1 MLLITAVLPNKTHL
15 IQSMLS
21 AGPNELFEYGD
32 AQPAGGESQHMDHQ
46 ARLQGP
52 AESVEQEMLRIQLQ
66 IRVQVSF

>member
-1 MLLITAVLPNKTHL
+1 
-15 IQSMLS
+15 MLS